1 MTVVVGASLTSDEE
15 AYDNLMRHGGKGSI
29 AEIGRL
35 SSWLKPDGVPCE
47 EVRRG

>member
-29 AEIGRL
+29 AEIGKTL
-35 SSWLKPDGVPCE
+35 FVVE
-47 EVRRG
+47 ARRRAM